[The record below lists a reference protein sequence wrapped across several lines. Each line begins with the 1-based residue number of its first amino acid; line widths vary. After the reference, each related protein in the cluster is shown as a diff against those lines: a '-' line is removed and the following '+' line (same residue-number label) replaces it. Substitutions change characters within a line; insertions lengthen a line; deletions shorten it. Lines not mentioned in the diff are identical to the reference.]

1 MAGPLIIPIV
11 KAAETTFPIWGPPL
25 GLTLGAGA
33 LTLGGI
39 RNNKVSLEEANNFYQ
54 EYLRRKEQAKRDKQ
68 NFINYITS
76 IPQLENKQVEIV
88 LPSDM
93 VSSQLISRSIPVY
106 LTESSD
112 TTVTSQPTDTV
123 RPRTTTQPE
132 DSVHT
137 TEQTPRPQQP
147 NSEEPE
153 PEDKSSFL
161 TRLYKYE
168 KNPFGKD
175 WDWGKFWRNT
185 GRNTVLYPSS
195 LPVVGGAADLGFNLY
210 NEATDSEDSD
220 YKWKWPL
227 FKGSGFVYRGIGAI
241 GEAANEALYLDEE
254 PNQKSNETVDTKTT
268 GQQSSKPA
276 KEQVDSARNA
286 RKQQIKTVLQ
296 SKGIQ

>member
-54 EYLRRKEQAKRDKQ
+54 EYLRRKEQDKRDKQ

-76 IPQLENKQVEIV
+76 IPQLENKRVEIV

-93 VSSQLISRSIPVY
+93 VSSQLISRSIPAY
-106 LTESSD
+106 LTEDSD
-112 TTVTSQPTDTV
+112 TTLTPQLIDMDES
-123 RPRTTTQPE
+123 E
-132 DSVHT
+132 DSDTT
-137 TEQTPRPQQP
+137 TEQTPKPQQP
-147 NSEEPE
+147 NSEEPK
-153 PEDKSSFL
+153 PEDKPSFL

-227 FKGSGFVYRGIGAI
+227 FKGSGFIYRGIGAI
-241 GEAANEALYLDEE
+241 GEATNEALYLDEE
-254 PNQKSNETVDTKTT
+254 PNQKSNKIVDTKTPE
-268 GQQSSKPA
+268 QQSSKPV
-276 KEQVDSARNA
+276 KEQLDSARNA
-286 RKQQIKTVLQ
+286 RKQQIKTTLQ